1 MLWLNNGF
9 IIVGNCEI
17 ALEIVL
23 LWMER
28 KSKRSR
34 KTFKNNYDLQHTSF
48 IWNGW
53 CLRVFGID
61 CTLKSN
67 CCTLAEVV
75 TRIYDHNIVV
85 ATVRHGQPR
94 YRNRSVCR
102 FKTNVFGKFYH
113 IRVYRLAQA
122 LHAPPGVHL
131 PIRRGTFKV
140 SNGRQN
146 IYFHIIYFQIFIH
159 TSVNIIFKSHYSPIV
174 EYIYE

>member
-28 KSKRSR
+28 KSKRLK

-53 CLRVFGID
+53 CLRGFGID

-67 CCTLAEVV
+67 CCTLTEVV

-85 ATVRHGQPR
+85 ETVRHGQPR

-113 IRVYRLAQA
+113 IRVHRLTQ
-122 LHAPPGVHL
+122 HL
-131 PIRRGTFKV
+131 AKLENDEHSSTFRKFPESTRV
-140 SNGRQN
+140 VCRHLVVFGAEEELWSSKKLMGSWWCR
-146 IYFHIIYFQIFIH
+146 
-159 TSVNIIFKSHYSPIV
+159 
-174 EYIYE
+174 EL